1 MEWSVVSGIQNTLQN
16 ELLSDW
22 TDLTAAT
29 GTQTIVPVT
38 DKFGDFELTFEVTDS
53 HGQTVSKTISY
64 IVSNVN
70 DKPIICDLTVD
81 TDCSSQEMHLSSSSD
96 GTTTYHNVKNEGFG
110 SYTEPLGETH
120 NTIGTGVSS
129 VVGYIVDLDN
139 ENIPLHK
146 DTNGLHLLV

>member
-1 MEWSVVSGIQNTLQN
+1 MLEDSTGYTFDLSTFVDDEQDDETTMEWSVVSGIQNTLQN

-38 DKFGDFELTFEVTDS
+38 DKFGDFELTFEVTDT

-64 IVSNVN
+64 IVTNVN

-81 TDCSSQEMHLSSSSD
+81 TDCSSTRNAPIL
-96 GTTTYHNVKNEGFG
+96 
-110 SYTEPLGETH
+110 
-120 NTIGTGVSS
+120 
-129 VVGYIVDLDN
+129 
-139 ENIPLHK
+139 
-146 DTNGLHLLV
+146 